1 MAGASASLDSVESVS
16 LLDMLQYLRQARE
29 LRSHDSEAVARYGST
44 ILRKYARK
52 LNQTE
57 LWLIH
62 EQTAQ
67 AAMDSHNEPL
77 ALSISQNVLA
87 RFPKGARGSRLAGML
102 GESAGRT
109 SEATQLYA
117 KELEL
122 DPQNA
127 LILKRS
133 VAMHKGQ
140 GNIPAALAALHTYL
154 ASYQLDWGAWEEAAE
169 LYIQAQLYQQAVFC
183 LEEVL
188 LHQPIALGT
197 HLLLADTLC
206 TLGGTPNLLTARTHY
221 SAVVELSGGRSAR
234 ALYGLT
240 YVAAQLG
247 ADRKA
252 GKGGEEAELGQVAAR
267 ALTQLYQREA
277 PEAEQAMLAGMLKA
291 QGLAVEAVTK
301 TIEQMV
307 RFIRQEAEEKA
318 SEIAVA
324 TEEEFNISKLQFV
337 EAEKQR
343 IKSEFERREGAI
355 EVKKK
360 VERSKQLNESRLKV
374 LQAREDAV
382 QTLLTEAHS
391 RLAKLAKDKAKYK
404 ALLTELLI
412 QVDESLV
419 KEVLESAAER
429 YAEKVGVPKP
439 DVSIDT
445 KHYLAPPP
453 DGTKDNEGD
462 SCSGGVVVTTADSSI
477 VCSNTLD
484 ERLEIVYSQN
494 LPSIRTVLF
503 GEAN

>member
-1 MAGASASLDSVESVS
+1 MND
-16 LLDMLQYLRQARE
+16 
-29 LRSHDSEAVARYGST
+29 
-44 ILRKYARK
+44 
-52 LNQTE
+52 TE
-57 LWLIH
+57 
-62 EQTAQ
+62 
-67 AAMDSHNEPL
+67 
-77 ALSISQNVLA
+77 
-87 RFPKGARGSRLAGML
+87 
-102 GESAGRT
+102 
-109 SEATQLYA
+109 
-117 KELEL
+117 
-122 DPQNA
+122 
-127 LILKRS
+127 
-133 VAMHKGQ
+133 
-140 GNIPAALAALHTYL
+140 
-154 ASYQLDWGAWEEAAE
+154 
-169 LYIQAQLYQQAVFC
+169 
-183 LEEVL
+183 
-188 LHQPIALGT
+188 
-197 HLLLADTLC
+197 
-206 TLGGTPNLLTARTHY
+206 
-221 SAVVELSGGRSAR
+221 
-234 ALYGLT
+234 
-240 YVAAQLG
+240 
-247 ADRKA
+247 
-252 GKGGEEAELGQVAAR
+252 
-267 ALTQLYQREA
+267 
-277 PEAEQAMLAGMLKA
+277 
-291 QGLAVEAVTK
+291 VTK

-412 QVDESLV
+412 QGFEKLREPELLVRVRQVDESLV

>member
-1 MAGASASLDSVESVS
+1 MND
-16 LLDMLQYLRQARE
+16 
-29 LRSHDSEAVARYGST
+29 
-44 ILRKYARK
+44 
-52 LNQTE
+52 TE
-57 LWLIH
+57 
-62 EQTAQ
+62 
-67 AAMDSHNEPL
+67 
-77 ALSISQNVLA
+77 
-87 RFPKGARGSRLAGML
+87 
-102 GESAGRT
+102 
-109 SEATQLYA
+109 
-117 KELEL
+117 
-122 DPQNA
+122 
-127 LILKRS
+127 
-133 VAMHKGQ
+133 
-140 GNIPAALAALHTYL
+140 
-154 ASYQLDWGAWEEAAE
+154 
-169 LYIQAQLYQQAVFC
+169 
-183 LEEVL
+183 
-188 LHQPIALGT
+188 
-197 HLLLADTLC
+197 
-206 TLGGTPNLLTARTHY
+206 
-221 SAVVELSGGRSAR
+221 
-234 ALYGLT
+234 
-240 YVAAQLG
+240 
-247 ADRKA
+247 
-252 GKGGEEAELGQVAAR
+252 
-267 ALTQLYQREA
+267 
-277 PEAEQAMLAGMLKA
+277 
-291 QGLAVEAVTK
+291 VTK

-412 QVDESLV
+412 QGFEKLREPELLVRVRQVDESLV
-419 KEVLESAAER
+419 KEVLESAAEK
-429 YAEKVGVPKP
+429 YAEKFGVPKP

-453 DGTKDNEGD
+453 DGTKGDEGKR
-462 SCSGGVVVTTADSSI
+462 CSGGVVVTTADSSI